1 MKNFTIT
8 NEDNTKMSVDI
19 VRYFKYKND
28 CYLIYTMNEVDEKG
42 YLKLY
47 LVKVMEELGFPVV
60 YNIRD
65 DKEWASMQGIVKK
78 VLKEIKSNKKK
89 LLVDLDYSGI
99 QGIKV
104 VNPRS
109 FKLDQKLAK
118 ILSNHYDFS
127 NINDQIVS
135 ENSTNDGNL
144 NEIPVESESVPQT
157 TEIPIEPGSSPQVT
171 EIPSENN
178 LESIDETLLKQG
190 AFDPILADGVIESDN
205 NEPDNSTSTEPAT
218 IENHDLVTNS
228 VEINENTNL
237 DETEQIEESASNPV
251 DESEHEVELS
261 NSDYKELY
269 LAEKKE
275 REAVELVLDDLL
287 EQLQQYKDK
296 FGNI

>member
-104 VNPRS
+104 ANPRS

-135 ENSTNDGNL
+135 ENSANDGNL

-157 TEIPIEPGSSPQVT
+157 TEIPIEPESSPQVT

-190 AFDPILADGVIESDN
+190 AFDPILADGVIEPDN

>member
-1 MKNFTIT
+1 M
-8 NEDNTKMSVDI
+8 
-19 VRYFKYKND
+19 
-28 CYLIYTMNEVDEKG
+28 
-42 YLKLY
+42 
-47 LVKVMEELGFPVV
+47 
-60 YNIRD
+60 
-65 DKEWASMQGIVKK
+65 
-78 VLKEIKSNKKK
+78 
-89 LLVDLDYSGI
+89 
-99 QGIKV
+99 
-104 VNPRS
+104 
-109 FKLDQKLAK
+109 
-118 ILSNHYDFS
+118 
-127 NINDQIVS
+127 
-135 ENSTNDGNL
+135 
-144 NEIPVESESVPQT
+144 
-157 TEIPIEPGSSPQVT
+157 T

>member
-104 VNPRS
+104 ANPRS

-135 ENSTNDGNL
+135 ENSAADGNL

-157 TEIPIEPGSSPQVT
+157 T

-205 NEPDNSTSTEPAT
+205 NEPDNSTPTESET

>member
-89 LLVDLDYSGI
+89 LLVDLDYSSI

-104 VNPRS
+104 ANPRS

-118 ILSNHYDFS
+118 ILSDHYDFS
-127 NINDQIVS
+127 NINNQIVS
-135 ENSTNDGNL
+135 ENSANDGNL
-144 NEIPVESESVPQT
+144 NEISVESESVPQT
-157 TEIPIEPGSSPQVT
+157 TEIPIEPESSPQVT

-190 AFDPILADGVIESDN
+190 AFDPILADGVIEPDN
-205 NEPDNSTSTEPAT
+205 NESDNSTSTEPAT

-237 DETEQIEESASNPV
+237 DETEQIEESTSNPV
-251 DESEHEVELS
+251 GESEHEVELS

>member
-1 MKNFTIT
+1 VKNFTIT

-104 VNPRS
+104 ANPRS

-157 TEIPIEPGSSPQVT
+157 T

>member
-1 MKNFTIT
+1 MKNLTIT

-104 VNPRS
+104 ANPRS

-157 TEIPIEPGSSPQVT
+157 T